1 MHTEG
6 LFVMSSVEEI
16 HMCPMCRDLFGQ
28 AQPFPCGHILC
39 PACVRDA
46 WRQSAS
52 SDRGRRFVCSR
63 CLEERGVVVCDC
75 CPQEESDDDQKCAAV
90 KTCLRCEVSLCEQ
103 HLIPHLQR
111 PAYRTHLLV
120 EPLTDM
126 SRRRCPAHREVFRYY
141 CIDDMEYVCADC
153 ILEGQHAQHLVKGM
167 RKMEEE
173 YKGTLQNR
181 FKRVEEKLK
190 QGEQID
196 VSQVLQ
202 MGSALQ
208 AQVDRLVSAVTNI
221 TEQERQLALERVQED
236 FSRVREDLKQTENIH
251 RFLGSLLEESD
262 PFLLIWAFQWEDS
275 QMMAELNTPVF
286 TPAQPNMNKK
296 RVVENVE
303 NKYREFIAE
312 ILRCLIEL
320 KRDLLSSPL
329 IMDRNSAHPLLNVS
343 DHLRSVTRL
352 QKRLS
357 VPEHPDRFDHW
368 CQVISCQ
375 MFSSG
380 THYWEL
386 EVEGFWDIAVTY
398 HSIARKAKEG
408 TAFGCNKISWSLTQ
422 QHDRKL
428 AAWHNRKKT
437 RLSTIM
443 SGKHLAVSLDYDSG
457 SITFSEVGPS
467 STLLALHKFSTT
479 FTQPVCL
486 GFGLYK
492 PELNSRVTILK
503 KI

>member
-6 LFVMSSVEEI
+6 LCESDGMIFQLSVCGIVCREKQQGQYEYLLAGSDLVDFTGNVSADLLSSKCVSFLNQICFIDFPNTFHWSDEQINPSHTTVVMSSVEEI

-173 YKGTLQNR
+173 YKQDSSMS
-181 FKRVEEKLK
+181 
-190 QGEQID
+190 D

-262 PFLLIWAFQWEDS
+262 PFLLIWMQ
-275 QMMAELNTPVF
+275 QI
-286 TPAQPNMNKK
+286 
-296 RVVENVE
+296 
-303 NKYREFIAE
+303 Y
-312 ILRCLIEL
+312 
-320 KRDLLSSPL
+320 
-329 IMDRNSAHPLLNVS
+329 
-343 DHLRSVTRL
+343 
-352 QKRLS
+352 
-357 VPEHPDRFDHW
+357 
-368 CQVISCQ
+368 
-375 MFSSG
+375 
-380 THYWEL
+380 
-386 EVEGFWDIAVTY
+386 
-398 HSIARKAKEG
+398 KERH
-408 TAFGCNKISWSLTQ
+408 FCNCYS
-422 QHDRKL
+422 
-428 AAWHNRKKT
+428 
-437 RLSTIM
+437 
-443 SGKHLAVSLDYDSG
+443 
-457 SITFSEVGPS
+457 
-467 STLLALHKFSTT
+467 
-479 FTQPVCL
+479 
-486 GFGLYK
+486 
-492 PELNSRVTILK
+492 
-503 KI
+503 